1 VATRTRSSSTASRD
15 NMQREREPMSGTM
28 RRDDTDGGHR
38 GGLRKM
44 ISEGVRV
51 TAEMPDP
58 RVARITIDIDWQ
70 SLVSRVARQV
80 GRKIKHRGDR
90 TASSRRSSSSRRRSA
105 RAS

>member
-1 VATRTRSSSTASRD
+1 MATKTRSSSASRSRT
-15 NMQREREPMSGTM
+15 QGEREPMSDTM
-28 RRDDTDGGHR
+28 RRDDMQGGTR

-70 SLVSRVARQV
+70 RLVSRVARQV
-80 GRKIKHRGDR
+80 GKKIKRRGGR
-90 TASSRRSSSSRRRSA
+90 TASSRTGSRRRSS
-105 RAS
+105 RSS